1 MEKYRTIY
9 SDGLRTQITHLRSG
23 ATIITDAP
31 VDNHGKGESFSPT
44 DLMAASLASCMLTMI
59 GIAAQSHGF
68 SIDGAVAESE
78 KVMGTDPRRV
88 IEIIITLTFPANA
101 YSDKEK
107 RLIEHTA
114 HHCPVSESLH
124 PDLKKTITFQY

>member
-44 DLMAASLASCMLTMI
+44 DMMTASLASCMLTMI
-59 GIAAQSHGF
+59 GIAAQNNGF

-88 IEIIITLTFPANA
+88 IEINISISFPAHS
-101 YSDKEK
+101 YSEKEK

-114 HHCPVSESLH
+114 HHCPVSKSLH
-124 PDLKKTITFQY
+124 PDLKKTITFNY